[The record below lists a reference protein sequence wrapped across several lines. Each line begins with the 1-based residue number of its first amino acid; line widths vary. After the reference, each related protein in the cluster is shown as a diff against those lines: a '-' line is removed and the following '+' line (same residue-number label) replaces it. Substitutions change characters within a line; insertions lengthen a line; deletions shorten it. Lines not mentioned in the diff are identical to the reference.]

1 MLLTIFNTFGLGK
14 ISAYSVVLQMADRT
28 KVVLEGIIEDVLIKV
43 SMFIITIDFI
53 VIDYDACGRVLIK
66 MGCPFLATGGS
77 LINVGEGTLIMRLNN
92 EKAVLKVYKKHNTP
106 SHYKYLCM

>member
-1 MLLTIFNTFGLGK
+1 
-14 ISAYSVVLQMADRT
+14 MADRT

-43 SMFIITIDFI
+43 SKFIITIDFI

-77 LINVGEGTLIMRLNN
+77 LIDVGCTLIMRLNN
-92 EKAVLKVYKKHNTP
+92 EKAVLKVYKKHNTA